1 MIFNQLQQIAALA
14 QKFRLPDVYI
24 FKEALGY
31 GGLMSYGPSQVAMY
45 HRAAYYADK
54 ILKGAKPGELP
65 MEQPTIYELM
75 ISRKAATRLGLTI
88 PPALLAR
95 ADEVID

>member
-1 MIFNQLQQIAALA
+1 MH
-14 QKFRLPDVYI
+14 P
-24 FKEALGY
+24 
-31 GGLMSYGPSQVAMY
+31 VAKT
-45 HRAAYYADK
+45 HASVSNKASVRAAYYADK

-75 ISRKAATRLGLTI
+75 ISRKTATRLGLTI